1 VAPTGLTCNENGDDT
16 AVKTNRKNTRKVRDT
31 MMNKELKL
39 KWHSIY
45 GQILFERKLMA
56 AWQKVEENDGAGGID
71 GETIESFKKHEEEK
85 IADLLQKLKGKI
97 YKPTAVRR
105 QYIPKKNGKLRP
117 LGIPNIEDRIV
128 QQSIVNV
135 LSPKCEEHI
144 FHKWSCGYRPNLGIK
159 RVMQI
164 ILWNIETGYNH
175 IYDCDI
181 KSFFDNIPHKK
192 LMKVLTKY
200 IADGTVLDMIWEWL
214 KAGYMEEGK
223 YYPTDSGTPQ
233 GGVISPLLS
242 NLYLNEL
249 DWTLEEHG
257 IRFVRYAD
265 DFLLFA
271 KTKEDIERAAEV
283 AKASIAKLGLEVSIE
298 KTQFVDFDK
307 DDFNF
312 VGFSFRHWRERKKD
326 GQAYYMVRPT
336 DANFRDFKDK
346 IKAKTKKTLTLSK
359 DKWLEQVNPVI
370 RGKINFFLNIYQA
383 IKENE
388 KYGQKS
394 RCFHNSFGKDLDAI
408 DAYTR
413 QRLRVAMIHAHPTQ
427 RKGHVM
433 KTKWNNEFYAR
444 IGLVPS
450 MWLYYSKQFG
460 YTLEQYIQ
468 RITKKAKKKV
478 EQKIQRAKE
487 KGQEYYT
494 PDLVRKMKYAQRVAQ
509 YT

>member
-1 VAPTGLTCNENGDDT
+1 
-16 AVKTNRKNTRKVRDT
+16 
-31 MMNKELKL
+31 MNKELKL

-45 GQILFERKLMA
+45 GQILFDRKLME
-56 AWQKVEENDGAGGID
+56 AWQKVEENGGAGGID
-71 GETIESFKKHEEEK
+71 GETIKSFKEHEEAK
-85 IADLLQKLKGKI
+85 IADLLQRLRSKS

-128 QQSIVNV
+128 QQAIVNV

-181 KSFFDNIPHKK
+181 KGFFDNISHKK

-200 IADGTVLDMIWEWL
+200 IADGTVLDMIWGWL

-223 YYPTDSGTPQ
+223 YHPTESGTPQ
-233 GGVISPLLS
+233 GGVVSPLLA
-242 NLYLNEL
+242 NLYLNEM
-249 DWTLEEHG
+249 DWVLEEHG

-271 KTKEDIERAAEV
+271 KTKEDIEKAAE
-283 AKASIAKLGLEVSIE
+283 IARTTLTELGLEVSME
-298 KTQFVDFDK
+298 KTRFVDFDK

-312 VGFSFRHWRERKKD
+312 VGFSFKHWRERKKD
-326 GQAYYMVRPT
+326 GKAYFMVRPS
-336 DANFRDFKDK
+336 DANLSDFRAK

-359 DKWLEQVNPVI
+359 EKWLEQVNPII
-370 RGKINFFLNIYQA
+370 RGKINFFLNVYQA

-388 KYGQKS
+388 KHGQKS
-394 RCFHNSFGKDLDAI
+394 RCFLNSYGRDLEAI

-413 QRLRVAMIHAHPTQ
+413 QRLRVAMIHGHPTQ

-433 KTKWNNEFYAR
+433 KTKWNNEYFAR
-444 IGLVPS
+444 IGLIPA

-468 RITKKAKKKV
+468 RITKKAKAAK
-478 EQKIQRAKE
+478 ERRMQRAKE

-494 PDLVRKMKYAQRVAQ
+494 PDRVRKMLYAQRVAQ